1 MDANPNPSGRGDQS
15 ASVSAGLPEAERPEL
30 HQTQSRWLVG
40 SRTRSR
46 TPPHGRVVPRWPG
59 GQTGS
64 RSFIQGG
71 SEASQTTVL
80 DGREKRRAEKSRE
93 EKRREEQKRAEKRR
107 EEQRREEQRRA
118 EKRREEKRREWLGS
132 DRDVHIHK
140 RTFSNVSE
148 TRVLLSSI
156 LGPGMQPGD
165 GPGQE

>member
-93 EKRREEQKRAEKRR
+93 EKRREESGLDLTEMYTFTR
-107 EEQRREEQRRA
+107 ELSPTSLRQECCYPPFLDPGCSRGMGQ
-118 EKRREEKRREWLGS
+118 
-132 DRDVHIHK
+132 DR
-140 RTFSNVSE
+140 SE
-148 TRVLLSSI
+148 GRS
-156 LGPGMQPGD
+156 Q
-165 GPGQE
+165 